1 MENTILSLWRQRVQA
16 QISIAEPTR
25 QRTTPPLLHLL
36 SPGLWTHPQTAQP
49 WHPCS
54 PVKLMQLTR
63 LTFSLSSLLWKNY
76 TGFLNTI
83 LWSFSRNRQ
92 WNGVS
97 QEGRILLSSITAE
110 IFKHL
115 VLEPQRCLTDSPHSC
130 WRVELL
136 VSCIYMWQNVLFSS
150 HTVHSL
156 GLTLHMCRL
165 LIYRYSL
172 SHSEQFRQRQKWI
185 CCRRVST
192 CTWQPVLAT
201 YPKSCWSARYSARFW
216 EGRAGG
222 GIVSA
227 CGCCCNLINF
237 VVSLKIRRYKI
248 RSDCLF
254 LLVTQDRG

>member
-16 QISIAEPTR
+16 QISIAEPTC

-63 LTFSLSSLLWKNY
+63 LTLSLLSLLWKNY
-76 TGFLNTI
+76 TGFSNTI

-97 QEGRILLSSITAE
+97 REGRVLFSSIAAE

-115 VLEPQRCLTDSPHSC
+115 VLEPQRCLTDSPHTC

-172 SHSEQFRQRQKWI
+172 SHSEQFRQREREVDLLQESEHLHLAASTGHISRKLLKYMLLSSFLRRGGTEQKQKI
-185 CCRRVST
+185 H
-192 CTWQPVLAT
+192 
-201 YPKSCWSARYSARFW
+201 
-216 EGRAGG
+216 
-222 GIVSA
+222 IVQYRPA
-227 CGCCCNLINF
+227 VPN
-237 VVSLKIRRYKI
+237 K
-248 RSDCLF
+248 
-254 LLVTQDRG
+254 